1 MRTMPLAAVQGSDA
15 PRRSAVARRLV
26 LAFGSNLALF
36 AIALVVILRAMSQ
49 LDAADA
55 EVGHFDRAKHAGH
68 RAAALVREQYI
79 HQAHTI
85 IEGNRSHLDHYSSIA
100 KATSDAVIAMR
111 AASDTSDDRARAN
124 EIAALVRKNDEEF
137 RAETLPA
144 IERGEV
150 DKVRELH
157 AATELV
163 VVQALDAVEELSMRF
178 EERSE
183 AAQARADRLRMR
195 TRWTALL
202 CFGLSAL
209 LVAITAV
216 LTTRSISSRV
226 AALRAAAREL
236 GRGDL
241 KRRTRLTGTDEF
253 AEIAHGID
261 EMAADLERHQEQI
274 LRANRLASIGQ
285 VAAGVAHEINN
296 PLGVILGYVKTM
308 RRTPARDD
316 EGLDVIEEEANQC
329 RRIVEGLLDL
339 ARPQELWSE
348 TFDLVG
354 LARDG
359 VERLEASG
367 TLDGHEVS
375 VHADA
380 TTVIVTADPGRLRQ
394 VFVNV
399 LTNAAEATPSGGTI
413 AVEIASNAEGSAVV
427 TVRDSGSG
435 IPATVRAR
443 LFEPFVTTK
452 RGGVGLGLAIAQSIM
467 EAHRGRITCD
477 VGGADG
483 GTAVHITLPT
493 QDRGPSSVEQT

>member
-1 MRTMPLAAVQGSDA
+1 MLLPAARGSDA

-49 LDAADA
+49 LDVADA
-55 EVGHFDRAKHAGH
+55 EVSRLDRAKHAGH
-68 RAAALVREQYI
+68 RVAALVREQYI

-100 KATSDAVIAMR
+100 NATSAAVAAMR
-111 AASDTSDDRARAN
+111 VASDTPDDRERAS
-124 EIAALVRKNDEEF
+124 EIAALVRKNDEDF

-144 IERGEV
+144 IEGGEV

-157 AATELV
+157 EATELV
-163 VVQALDAVEELSMRF
+163 VLRALEAVEELNTRF
-178 EERSE
+178 EQRSE
-183 AAQARADRLRMR
+183 AAQARADRLRQR
-195 TRWTALL
+195 TRWTTLI

-209 LVAITAV
+209 LAAITAIV
-216 LTTRSISSRV
+216 TTRSISSRV
-226 AALRAAAREL
+226 AALRAAARAL

-316 EGLDVIEEEANQC
+316 EGLDVIEEEAHQC

-339 ARPQELWSE
+339 ARPQELSTE
-348 TFDLVG
+348 TFDLVE

-367 TLDGHEVS
+367 ALDGREVS
-375 VHADA
+375 VRAEA
-380 TTVIVTADPGRLRQ
+380 TPVLVTADPGRLRQ

-399 LTNAAEATPSGGTI
+399 LTNAAEATPPGGRI
-413 AVEIASNAEGSAVV
+413 AVDIAVDPDGSTVL
-427 TVRDSGSG
+427 TVRDSGTG

-467 EAHRGRITCD
+467 EAHRGRIACD
-477 VGGADG
+477 DRGTGT
-483 GTAVHITLPT
+483 GTAVHITLPV
-493 QDRGPSSVEQT
+493 QSPGPSHAERT

>member
-1 MRTMPLAAVQGSDA
+1 MRTMPLAAVPGSDT

-68 RAAALVREQYI
+68 RVAALVREQYI

-100 KATSDAVIAMR
+100 KATSDAVVAMR

-137 RAETLPA
+137 LAETLPA

-178 EERSE
+178 EQRSE

-209 LVAITAV
+209 LVALTAV

-348 TFDLVG
+348 TFDLVE

-367 TLDGHEVS
+367 TLDGHDVS
-375 VHADA
+375 VHADT
-380 TTVIVTADPGRLRQ
+380 TTVMVTADPGRLRQ

-413 AVEIASNAEGSAVV
+413 AVEIASNAEGSAVL

-477 VGGADG
+477 VGGANG

-493 QDRGPSSVEQT
+493 QDRGSSSGEQT

>member
-1 MRTMPLAAVQGSDA
+1 MKLAVVPGSDA
-15 PRRSAVARRLV
+15 PRRSAVARRLL

-55 EVGHFDRAKHAGH
+55 EVGRFDHAKHAGH
-68 RAAALVREQYI
+68 RVAALVREQYI

-111 AASDTSDDRARAN
+111 AVSDTPDDRSRAS
-124 EIAALVRKNDEEF
+124 EIAALVRKNDEDF

-144 IERGEV
+144 IEAGEV

-163 VVQALDAVEELSMRF
+163 VVRALEAVEELNSRF
-178 EERSE
+178 EQRSE
-183 AAQARADRLRMR
+183 AAQARADRLRQR

-209 LVAITAV
+209 LVTITAV

-241 KRRTRLTGTDEF
+241 KRRTRLAGTDEF

-274 LRANRLASIGQ
+274 LRANKLASIGQ

-339 ARPQELWSE
+339 ARPQELSSE
-348 TFDLVG
+348 TFDLVE

-367 TLDGHEVS
+367 ALDGHEVS
-375 VHADA
+375 VRADA
-380 TTVIVTADPGRLRQ
+380 TTVMVTADPGRLRQ
-394 VFVNV
+394 VLVNV
-399 LTNAAEATPSGGTI
+399 LTNAAEATPSGGSI
-413 AVEIASNAEGSAVV
+413 AVEIASNAGGSAVV
-427 TVRDSGSG
+427 TVRDSGTG
-435 IPATVRAR
+435 IPGAVRAR

-483 GTAVHITLPT
+483 GAVVHIVLPAKHL
-493 QDRGPSSVEQT
+493 GPSSVERT

>member
-1 MRTMPLAAVQGSDA
+1 MRTMPLAAVPGSDT

-68 RAAALVREQYI
+68 RVAALVREQYI

-100 KATSDAVIAMR
+100 KATSDAVVAMR

-124 EIAALVRKNDEEF
+124 AIAALVRKNDEEF
-137 RAETLPA
+137 LAETLPA

-178 EERSE
+178 EQRSE

-209 LVAITAV
+209 LVALTAV

-296 PLGVILGYVKTM
+296 PHGVILGYVKTM

-348 TFDLVG
+348 TFDLVE

-367 TLDGHEVS
+367 TLDGHDVS
-375 VHADA
+375 VHADT
-380 TTVIVTADPGRLRQ
+380 TTVMVTADPGRLRQ

-413 AVEIASNAEGSAVV
+413 AVEIASNAEGSAVL

-477 VGGADG
+477 VGGANG

-493 QDRGPSSVEQT
+493 QDRGSSSGEQT

>member
-1 MRTMPLAAVQGSDA
+1 MRTMPLAAVPGSDT

-68 RAAALVREQYI
+68 RVAALVREQYI

-100 KATSDAVIAMR
+100 KATSDAVVAMR

-124 EIAALVRKNDEEF
+124 AIAALVRKNDEEF
-137 RAETLPA
+137 LAETLPA

-178 EERSE
+178 EQRSE

-209 LVAITAV
+209 LVALTAV

-348 TFDLVG
+348 TFDLVE

-367 TLDGHEVS
+367 TLDGHDVS
-375 VHADA
+375 VRADT
-380 TTVIVTADPGRLRQ
+380 TTVMVTADPGRLRQ

-413 AVEIASNAEGSAVV
+413 AVEIASNAEGSAVL

-477 VGGADG
+477 VGGANG

-493 QDRGPSSVEQT
+493 QDRGSSSGEQT